1 VGDAE
6 IDEPAG
12 ELGREMH
19 EGYLLALDVRWSA
32 ATINHVT
39 RHRQQG
45 EETGERNKDSRLT
58 LAEPS
63 RFNTFIQGTAL
74 LPVTGASANIR
85 KS

>member
-1 VGDAE
+1 MGDVE
-6 IDEPAG
+6 IGEPAG

-19 EGYLLALDVRWSA
+19 EGYLLVLDVRWSA
-32 ATINHVT
+32 AAINHVT
-39 RHRQQG
+39 RHLRLG
-45 EETGERNKDSRLT
+45 EGTGERNKYSRLT

-74 LPVTGASANIR
+74 LPVPGPSANIR